1 MIFIVSQ
8 DPQFHRL
15 TKVTLDLAT
24 NHPLYQC
31 QDSQEVLKNIP
42 DDLSKDVLII
52 YHPPQKDYRIQD
64 LMDLPLKFLGLI
76 KVLIVLDSEK
86 FIKDWQSYMAPAIDL
101 ITKEFFL
108 ENFNDIIT
116 NAFGPLP
123 EDDTN
128 KFQQIDINTLKS
140 FDGLESDVFIR
151 SNVTGHYSALF
162 KKGKKL
168 SVEEINHFVERGLQK
183 VYLPIAIQKQVL
195 RQIEGQMEFFS
206 KLPHF
211 KFVFRAESDP
221 LSKRFERKVIRVQEE
236 LYLDKEF
243 KEQIE
248 SAIQKTMEFISSRQQ
263 LDRLLKVATN
273 IKGKDRYLIE
283 HMMLL
288 SYITSV
294 WSKQLGWHSQGTKD
308 KLIVASIIHDITLGG
323 NPELAEISNIP
334 EFIKTD
340 HKLSEEQL
348 QLLLNHPSDAAQIVR
363 TNFQVSYHDA
373 AEIIAHHHETPDG
386 KGVPKGINHTKMSP
400 LLQLFIL
407 AHDFVHEVITKE
419 DFNLDNF
426 LANSLKKYPYQSF
439 KKIVNLLQRQRL
451 ELKERKKAQA
461 SEKAD
466 KT

>member
-24 NHPLYQC
+24 NHTLALC
-31 QDSQEVLKNIP
+31 QDSQDVFKNLPNEINSE
-42 DDLSKDVLII
+42 LLVI
-52 YHPPQKDYRIQD
+52 YNPPQKDYRVQD
-64 LMDLPLKFLGLI
+64 LMDLPLQHIGLI

-86 FIKDWQSYMAPAIDL
+86 DLKDWRQYMTPTIDL
-101 ITKEFFL
+101 MTKDYFL
-108 ENFNDIIT
+108 DHFNDIIT
-116 NAFGPLP
+116 NAFGELP
-123 EDDTN
+123 EDDSN
-128 KFQQIDINTLKS
+128 KFQSIDINTLKS

-151 SNVTGHYSALF
+151 SNVTGHFSALF
-162 KKGKKL
+162 KKGLKL
-168 SVEEINHFVERGLQK
+168 TTEEIDHYMARGLQQ
-183 VYLPIAIQKQVL
+183 VYIPVAIQKQVL
-195 RQIEGQMEFFS
+195 RQMEGQMEFFS

-211 KFVFRAESDP
+211 KFVFRSDNDP

-236 LYLDKEF
+236 LFLDKEF

-248 SAIQKTMEFISSRQQ
+248 SAILKTMEFISSRQQ

-323 NPELAEISNIP
+323 HPELAEINNIP
-334 EFIKTD
+334 EFLKSD
-340 HKLSEEQL
+340 HKLTDDQV
-348 QLLLNHPSDAAQIVR
+348 QLLINHPTDAAQIIR
-363 TNFQVSYHDA
+363 TNFQVSYHDSA
-373 AEIIAHHHETPDG
+373 DIIAFHHETPDG
-386 KGVPKGINHTKMSP
+386 KGIPKGINHTKMSP

-407 AHDFVHEVITKE
+407 AHDFVHEVIKSE
-419 DFNLDNF
+419 EFNLDNF
-426 LANSLKKYPYQSF
+426 LDSRLKKYPYQAF
-439 KKIVNLLQRQRL
+439 KKIIAQLQRQRK
-451 ELKERKKAQA
+451 ELKERKKA
-461 SEKAD
+461 K
-466 KT
+466 